1 MQFLRSQKILILA
14 VIVLVLIAG
23 FVIGTLQ
30 GQRPSLPVV
39 VEDPGAPQ
47 GTATVSM
54 VRDLMRAQLDGFGG
68 WLPNDMPFSP
78 SFYLDNLPSFQL
90 GVLQVVRHASRVLR
104 DNLTRQRTSDA
115 VHKDTDLAYSAFAN
129 DPLKWAFPSA
139 ESAFGR
145 GVNALTRFNEHLKQ
159 SPTFYPRAD
168 NLIQLLEPL
177 VSELGAITTRLLQAQ
192 EGEGVSWWEIDDNF
206 YMAQGVGYAT
216 LGVMLAVQH
225 DFADVLRDKNA
236 QEITDL
242 ILKSLRGSQ
251 FDPIIVTN
259 GGKAGI
265 LANHSNNVKVYL
277 DDARQK
283 MNSLISILRQG

>member
-1 MQFLRSQKILILA
+1 MPFLRSQKVLIF
-14 VIVLVLIAG
+14 VVVVLLLIAG
-23 FVIGTLQ
+23 VVIGTLQ
-30 GQRPSLPVV
+30 AQRPDVPTVQ
-39 VEDPGAPQ
+39 EDPAAAQGA
-47 GTATVSM
+47 ATVLM
-54 VRDLMRAQLDGFGG
+54 IRDIMRAQMDSFGG
-68 WLPNDMPFSP
+68 WLPNDTPFSP
-78 SFYLDNLPSFQL
+78 SFYLDNMPSFQL

-129 DPLKWAFPSA
+129 DPHKWAFPSA

-145 GVNALTRFNEHLKQ
+145 GVNAMTRFSEQLRQN
-159 SPTFYPRAD
+159 PTFYPRSD

-177 VSELGAITTRLLQAQ
+177 VSELGAITTRLLQSQ
-192 EGEGVSWWEIDDNF
+192 DEGAVSWWKIDDNF

-242 ILKSLRGSQ
+242 ILKSLQGSQ

-283 MNSLISILRQG
+283 MNSLIAILRQG